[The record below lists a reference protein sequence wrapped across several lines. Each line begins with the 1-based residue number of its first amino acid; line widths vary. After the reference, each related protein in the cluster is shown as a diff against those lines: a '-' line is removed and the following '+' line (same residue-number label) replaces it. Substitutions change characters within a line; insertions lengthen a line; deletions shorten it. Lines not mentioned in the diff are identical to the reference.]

1 MRKCGVRA
9 CKGLLLTCGEM
20 KCLHP
25 ESKKE
30 QLVFVPYLAFT
41 SPGQKEAKFIYF
53 EEAVGFKHKGFL

>member
-1 MRKCGVRA
+1 MSKCRVRTR
-9 CKGLLLTCGEM
+9 KGLSVTCGEM